1 MHNLSIF
8 SRPLIHRIAQ
18 SLDGA
23 PPAHL
28 VLSGGPLLGK
38 STLLAHLRGRVD
50 AQAAVWI
57 NCAEARREDGPP
69 TVPAGRDGRDETGG
83 RVVFVDNFEQIG
95 GWSAEAQRCW
105 SNWLGQSDARCSVIL
120 ASSRPLHELR
130 EVAGLSTRIPRFQQH
145 FLGLID
151 GEESAR
157 IIGASLEEAGGEAL
171 LTAPLTE
178 LCGGHPFLLD
188 RVDELLAD
196 VAGLLPGGGPVAP
209 EHLPLLRLRLAAT
222 HGQILF
228 DSQWQTLEGAE
239 EQPGWGVRDLLA
251 ELVGRPL
258 PFDALSPAQMGPM
271 NWLLVQGMVRID
283 GHSYRLFSPLLRE
296 YLTLRL
302 GVTPEAG
309 DSNRAALDST
319 HALVEREAHRFTP
332 QEKTLLLYFLER
344 PGVIVSVDELLAEVW
359 QRPDGSVRRVQEG
372 IRRLRHR
379 LAELDG
385 PVGAI
390 ENEWGQG
397 YRYVPANGFG

>member
-8 SRPLIHRIAQ
+8 SRPSIHRIVQ

-23 PPAHL
+23 APAHL
-28 VLSGGPLLGK
+28 VLSGGSLLGK
-38 STLLAHLRGRVD
+38 STVLAHLRGGVD
-50 AQAAVWI
+50 AQTAVWI
-57 NCAEARREDGPP
+57 NCAEARPEDSPP
-69 TVPAGRDGRDETGG
+69 TGPSGTDGW
-83 RVVFVDNFEQIG
+83 VVFVDNFEQIS

-105 SNWLGQSDARCSVIL
+105 SGWLGETEARRSVIL
-120 ASSRPLHELR
+120 ASGPPLHELR
-130 EVAGLSTRIPRFQQH
+130 EVAGLSRRIPRFQQH

-151 GEESAR
+151 GQESAR
-157 IIGASLEEAGGEAL
+157 IIAASLAEADGETP
-171 LTAPLTE
+171 LTAPLAE

-188 RVDELLAD
+188 RMNELLAD
-196 VAGLLPGGGPVAP
+196 VAGLLPGGGPLTP
-209 EHLPLLRLRLAAT
+209 EHLPLVRLRLAAT

-228 DSQWQTLEGAE
+228 DSQWQALEWAE
-239 EQPGWGVRDLLA
+239 AQPGWAVRDLLA
-251 ELVGRPL
+251 ELVRRPL
-258 PFDALSPAQMGPM
+258 PFDALSPGQMGPM

-283 GHSYRLFSPLLRE
+283 GHCYRLFSPLLRE

-302 GVTPEAG
+302 GVTAEAR
-309 DSNRAALDST
+309 DSLRAAADST
-319 HALVEREAHRFTP
+319 HVLVEREAHRFTP

-379 LAELDG
+379 LTELDG